1 MPPMICFNRLVVCF
15 ERNTGMKL
23 NQAIGQLMDKVSV
36 SDSRVEGRCTYP
48 LLPALFSIIFAWCA
62 GAGCATK
69 AADFIRFNQETLKRI
84 IPGFGPCGSMS
95 HDTILRLLKMV
106 KFSELNLFLREFAEL
121 LCSHAPNGYRVI
133 AVDGQTPRSIVYEPE
148 EGQKSPQDRRTY
160 EHQYYVTM
168 YDATNKMTL
177 AQEDVYEKENENKA
191 CIRLSSLFS
200 LEGCVVTSDAL
211 NCTRA
216 VARAVIDNNGDYFL
230 ALKSN
235 HKNLCRETKACFENS
250 ELLDEVA
257 VHAQSETELAHGR
270 VESRTVIAL
279 PASAVK
285 ARILGD
291 WKEDA
296 RSIFFVR
303 TCSYDKKYQQYKE
316 PIIRYF
322 ISSLDFD
329 DPKIADYGLDISRS
343 HWGCENCQHYVLDV
357 VYGQDMMR
365 AKNRNYIR
373 NFMLLNK
380 IALNTA
386 RVAQEDYKAKDKTI
400 TVSRIKQILTYDIR
414 FLGRSLAKSILMQD
428 TQEAA

>member
-1 MPPMICFNRLVVCF
+1 
-15 ERNTGMKL
+15 MKL
-23 NQAIGQLMDKVSV
+23 NQAMGQLMDKVSV

-48 LLPALFSIIFAWCA
+48 LLPALFAIVFAWCA
-62 GAGCATK
+62 GANCATK
-69 AADFIRFNQETLKRI
+69 AADYIRFNQESLKRI

-95 HDTILRLLKMV
+95 SDTVLRLLKMT

-121 LCSHAPNGYRVI
+121 LCSQDPNGYRVT
-133 AVDGQTPRSIVYEPE
+133 AVDGQTPRSIIYEPE
-148 EGQKSPQDRRTY
+148 KGQKSSPDRSTFGR
-160 EHQYYVTM
+160 QYYVTM
-168 YDATNKMTL
+168 YDTTNQITL
-177 AQEDVYEKENENKA
+177 AQEDVYKKENENHA
-191 CIRLSSLFS
+191 CIRLCSLFS
-200 LEGCVVTSDAL
+200 LAGCVVTSDAL

-216 VARAVIDNNGDYFL
+216 VAEAIISNDGDYFL
-230 ALKSN
+230 ALKAN
-235 HKNLCRETKACFENS
+235 HKSLCREVQACFENS
-250 ELLDEVA
+250 ELLDETA
-257 VHAQSETELAHGR
+257 VHAQSETEAAHGR

-303 TCSYDKKYQQYKE
+303 TCSYDKKYQQYNE
-316 PIIRYF
+316 PVIRYF

-329 DPKIADYGLDISRS
+329 DPHIAEYGLDISRS

-386 RVAQEDYKAKDKTI
+386 RIAQEDYKAQDKTI
-400 TVSRIKQILTYDIR
+400 TVSRIKQILTYDIS
-414 FLGRSLAKSILMQD
+414 FLGRSVAKSILMQD
-428 TQEAA
+428 TPEAV